1 MKRWQFATALVLA
14 MICLVLAVSV
24 VCLAATNSALQY
36 RLQIQQAQLNNG
48 LLGQRGQQVTS
59 LVVQEMVNAS
69 PRSSQIRA
77 ILIKYG
83 YNVPASAADRDED
96 SDGAK
101 KASDK
106 KSETTPKEERTT
118 P

>member
-1 MKRWQFATALVLA
+1 MKRWQCATALVLA
-14 MICLVLAVSV
+14 LCCLVLSVSV
-24 VCLAATNSALQY
+24 VCLAATHSALQR

-48 LLGQRGQQVTS
+48 QRGQQITFQI
-59 LVVQEMVNAS
+59 VQEMVNVSA
-69 PRSSQIRA
+69 RSSQIRA

-83 YNVPASAADRDED
+83 YNVPASVADRDED